1 MNKVLRFL
9 ILAALLL
16 GLLSSTSAP
25 PAKAQTAFSC
35 TDVTEIP
42 QLECEALVA
51 LHASTNGGGWTNS
64 TNWLVTITPSNWYGV
79 TVSGGHV
86 TVLNLGWNNRLVG
99 TLPPELG
106 NLSRLEY
113 LSIYSNDYLTGSIPS
128 ELGNLS
134 NLYYLRL
141 YDNRLTG
148 SIPASLGSLSE

>member
-51 LHASTNGGGWTNS
+51 LHSDRSFLTKGDVFSDDQIDAYIELKWEEVMRWET
-64 TNWLVTITPSNWYGV
+64 TPSPVEFDMY
-79 TVSGGHV
+79 
-86 TVLNLGWNNRLVG
+86 
-99 TLPPELG
+99 
-106 NLSRLEY
+106 
-113 LSIYSNDYLTGSIPS
+113 YSS
-128 ELGNLS
+128 
-134 NLYYLRL
+134 
-141 YDNRLTG
+141 
-148 SIPASLGSLSE
+148 